1 MCKLDHL
8 LVIWW
13 WEDKGERSTTSNNN
27 NSISLSIEENV
38 FIQCS
43 AVSLFSRFLWRSLY
57 VLLSIGSVNVSDKA
71 HQCQKTE
78 RISKWK
84 KRKRK
89 EDRIDQK
96 REKKRNNGLMRVVR
110 LDIPWEQ
117 AILTLGMSTLNTVH
131 SLLSLSFSVVPLCV
145 DLLCLF
151 LIASHVRRCKLINHR
166 KSITRRDERVSCA
179 SER

>member
-38 FIQCS
+38 FIQCF
-43 AVSLFSRFLWRSLY
+43 AVSDVLSMCCCRAVRSMFLIKHIDIRRRKESRN
-57 VLLSIGSVNVSDKA
+57 G
-71 HQCQKTE
+71 
-78 RISKWK
+78 K

-89 EDRIDQK
+89 EDRIDEK

-117 AILTLGMSTLNTVH
+117 AILTLCMSTLRTVH
-131 SLLSLSFSVVPLCV
+131 SLLPLPLSLCRCV
-145 DLLCLF
+145 DLFCLF
-151 LIASHVRRCKLINHR
+151 LLASHVRRCKLINHR